1 MFVCVCVRV
10 CACVCVCV
18 RVCVRVCACVPL
30 CAFVCVCVWVGVW
43 CVCVGVWC
51 VCVSVCVL
59 GELALDDPCPSN
71 RRLCLRSY
79 PQPSPPCDSLK
90 DPEKA
95 ADTETATQPEPGPS
109 SYCISLGFRKGFF
122 PNWARLGCATQILK
136 GASIVVIGFGFGVY
150 GILVKPQQ
158 GVLSRIMMA
167 SMLHRILQI
176 RHDWRWGAG
185 IRGSVELSG
194 A

>member
-1 MFVCVCVRV
+1 MVGPRLPLCLCV
-10 CACVCVCV
+10 CACVC
-18 RVCVRVCACVPL
+18 VCVRVCACVPL
-30 CAFVCVCVWVGVW
+30 CAFVCVCVGGWVCG
-43 CVCVGVWC
+43 VCVWVCGVC

-90 DPEKA
+90 DPEKT

-150 GILVKPQQ
+150 L
-158 GVLSRIMMA
+158 
-167 SMLHRILQI
+167 
-176 RHDWRWGAG
+176 
-185 IRGSVELSG
+185 
-194 A
+194 